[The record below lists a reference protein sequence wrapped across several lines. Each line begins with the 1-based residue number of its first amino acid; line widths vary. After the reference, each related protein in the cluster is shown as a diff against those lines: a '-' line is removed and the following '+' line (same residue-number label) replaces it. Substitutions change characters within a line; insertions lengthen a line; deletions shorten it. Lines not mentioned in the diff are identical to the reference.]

1 MGTLRKIGAQ
11 TAPKS
16 FQTEK
21 RAVQPAARVDTPIT
35 QAAWKGLQTGTLP
48 ISGKAADTFLTPRST
63 LSDTDELRAET
74 LHRNNPAVSLP
85 TQAKSGGVLLP
96 TGAEHVR
103 EHASGQIAERVQGE
117 LATLDRKY
125 SAWDVAPY
133 SEEERKADQDRREAL
148 EDQLY
153 RAREGA
159 YEEGDRSFGQRLN
172 YGAASIAQ
180 TAGAALPV
188 MRDTTRQYI
197 SNNEQQSSDP
207 RRAELAGQIAELG
220 GQLDYLERYKY
231 PTRYAARQSE
241 EWKELDAERARLREE
256 LAALDVNTPV
266 SMDAPGMQMMTG
278 AIETREKALSGTE
291 GVPRFLGGTALSIGQ
306 NLALMPTAAISPA
319 VPLAAMGAIAA
330 ADKTYELNARGA
342 APGEALAR
350 GLVSGGI
357 EAATEKIP
365 LDSLLDLL
373 KTGGRSAVRSLLRQM
388 GT

>member
-159 YEEGDRSFGQRLN
+159 YEEGDRSFG
-172 YGAASIAQ
+172 
-180 TAGAALPV
+180 
-188 MRDTTRQYI
+188 
-197 SNNEQQSSDP
+197 
-207 RRAELAGQIAELG
+207 
-220 GQLDYLERYKY
+220 
-231 PTRYAARQSE
+231 
-241 EWKELDAERARLREE
+241 
-256 LAALDVNTPV
+256 
-266 SMDAPGMQMMTG
+266 
-278 AIETREKALSGTE
+278 
-291 GVPRFLGGTALSIGQ
+291 
-306 NLALMPTAAISPA
+306 
-319 VPLAAMGAIAA
+319 
-330 ADKTYELNARGA
+330 
-342 APGEALAR
+342 
-350 GLVSGGI
+350 
-357 EAATEKIP
+357 
-365 LDSLLDLL
+365 
-373 KTGGRSAVRSLLRQM
+373 
-388 GT
+388 